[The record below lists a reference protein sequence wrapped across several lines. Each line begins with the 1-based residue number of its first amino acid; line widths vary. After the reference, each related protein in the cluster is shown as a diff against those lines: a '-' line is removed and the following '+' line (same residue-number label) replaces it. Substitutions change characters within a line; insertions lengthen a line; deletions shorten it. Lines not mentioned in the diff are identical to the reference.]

1 MNNRIPSLRSL
12 AAFDAAARLG
22 SISRAAEDLAL
33 TQSAISQ
40 QLLKLEQAL
49 GQSLFLRKG
58 KGVVLTAAGEL
69 LHETVRETLARLDA
83 GLDRIE
89 PYRNA
94 NSVVMACSADFAHG
108 WLIPRLPLLKAI
120 YPTSEIWI
128 DTKND
133 AREIDRVDVDLIV
146 SRRPIYNADIESVPL
161 TEDNIIGICG
171 PQTYTRIGRIDY
183 PVVLGKAPILCLET
197 EPDWGGKLSAPVLK
211 KVRITR
217 GATVNDV
224 RVLLDAIEN
233 DLGIGYVSSVV
244 ANDAI
249 EKQRVKVLKQ
259 IPAQSRTRLWLM
271 RSRLEPRTPLVNGV
285 FEWLR
290 NNSQIQV
297 SKR

>member
-22 SISRAAEDLAL
+22 NISRAAEDLAL

-40 QLLKLEQAL
+40 QLLKLEQAV

-89 PYRNA
+89 PYKNS

-108 WLIPRLPLLKAI
+108 WLMPRLPLLKAI
-120 YPTSEIWI
+120 YPSSEIWI

-146 SRRPIYNADIESVPL
+146 SRRPIYNADIETIPL
-161 TEDNIIGICG
+161 TEDNFIGICG
-171 PQTYTRIGRIDY
+171 PQTYTKIGRIDY
-183 PVVLGKAPILCLET
+183 PAVLGKAPILCLET
-197 EPDWGGKLSAPVLK
+197 EPDWGGKLSAPELK

-224 RVLLDAIEN
+224 RVLLDAVEN

-244 ANDAI
+244 ASDAI

-259 IPAQSRTRLWLM
+259 IPVQSRTRLWLM
-271 RSRLEPRTPLVNGV
+271 RSKLEPRTPLVNDV

-290 NNSQIQV
+290 KQAQIQIN
-297 SKR
+297 KR